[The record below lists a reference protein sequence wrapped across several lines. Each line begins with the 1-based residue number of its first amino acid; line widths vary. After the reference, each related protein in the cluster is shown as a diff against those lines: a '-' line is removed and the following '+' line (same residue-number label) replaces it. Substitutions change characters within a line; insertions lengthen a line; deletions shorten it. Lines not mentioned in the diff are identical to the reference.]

1 MFLELLVFT
10 QPLLSKKDVFD
21 LQKYLLNQKG
31 NTPNAFKLNKSI
43 FQKHLPFS
51 TVNTAPSSS
60 YSFANGD
67 IVTYTIGSMP
77 IVKPSMNYFYIMP
90 NVGMQNILFSL
101 RNCYMAGRIPN
112 AATPPNIFQ

>member
-1 MFLELLVFT
+1 MELLVFT

-43 FQKHLPFS
+43 SQKHLSFS
-51 TVNTAPSSS
+51 TVNPAPSSY
-60 YSFANGD
+60 YSLANGD

-77 IVKPSMNYFYIMP
+77 LVKPSMNYFYIIP
-90 NVGMQNILFSL
+90 NIEMKNNLFSL
-101 RNCYMAGRIPN
+101 RNSYMAGRIPN